1 MKKTEEF
8 AVLRHKET
16 GRFVVD
22 YKSNGKTFAFS
33 ANTTSELRHAAKND
47 LEAIKEQKE
56 QFEKIADALECEILV
71 VEAEFTLKTL
81 DGEEPKKLT
90 EEIEKAKRKRFENFL
105 RGLLANGD
113 DYDTMEEV

>member
-8 AVLRHKET
+8 AVLRHKKT
-16 GRFVVD
+16 GRFMVD
-22 YKSNGKTFAFS
+22 YKSNEKTFAFL

-56 QFEKIADALECEILV
+56 QFEKMADALDCEILV

-81 DGEEPKKLT
+81 DGKKPKDLT
-90 EEIEKAKRKRFENFL
+90 EEIEEAKNKHLEEML
-105 RGLLANGD
+105 RGLLASRFED
-113 DYDTMEEV
+113 KEE